1 MNKASSESWAGA
13 QKAFADSY
21 KDLQKAYDAAVG
33 KSRK

>member
-1 MNKASSESWAGA
+1 MNKASAESWNGA

>member
-1 MNKASSESWAGA
+1 MNKASAESWAGA

-21 KDLQKAYDAAVG
+21 QDLQKAYDGAGA